1 MNKYWLTAL
10 IAPVVF
16 SANAFAHDRDFDNRH
31 ERRHRHQVERVVVH
45 QAYVQPRVVYQVPPQ
60 RIYRE
65 RVVYRERPVYYEAAP
80 VYYQAAPDYREAPRH
95 YPQPSHNDDRVVG
108 QAIGAVAGA
117 VIGSQFGHG
126 DGRILSTAAGAVIG
140 GVVGGNLS
148 GYGY

>member
-1 MNKYWLTAL
+1 MNKYWLPVL
-10 IAPVVF
+10 IAPVII
-16 SANAFAHDRDFDNRH
+16 SANAFAHDRDYEDRH
-31 ERRHRHQVERVVVH
+31 ERRHRHWEERVMVR
-45 QAYVQPRVVYQVPPQ
+45 QAYMPPMVVYQAPPQ

-65 RVVYRERPVYYEAAP
+65 RVVYSERPVYYEAAP
-80 VYYQAAPDYREAPRH
+80 IYREPAPYYRQSQTYSGH
-95 YPQPSHNDDRVVG
+95 DGDRVVG

-117 VIGSQFGHG
+117 VIGSQFGRG

>member
-31 ERRHRHQVERVVVH
+31 ERRHRHQVDRVVVH
-45 QAYVQPRVVYQVPPQ
+45 QAYVQPRVVYQVPRQ

-65 RVVYRERPVYYEAAP
+65 RMVYRDRPVYYEAAP
-80 VYYQAAPDYREAPRH
+80 VYREAPRH
-95 YPQPSHNDDRVVG
+95 YPQPSHNGDRVVG

-126 DGRILSTAAGAVIG
+126 DGRILSAAAGAVIG

>member
-1 MNKYWLTAL
+1 MNKYWLSVL
-10 IAPVVF
+10 FAPVVF

-60 RIYRE
+60 RIYHE
-65 RVVYRERPVYYEAAP
+65 RVVYRGYPVYYEAAP
-80 VYYQAAPDYREAPRH
+80 VYREAPRH
-95 YPQPSHNDDRVVG
+95 YPQPSHNGDRVVG

-148 GYGY
+148 GYGD

>member
-16 SANAFAHDRDFDNRH
+16 SANAFAHDRDYQDRH
-31 ERRHRHQVERVVVH
+31 ERRHRHHVERVVVH

-65 RVVYRERPVYYEAAP
+65 QVVYRERPVYYEAAP
-80 VYYQAAPDYREAPRH
+80 VYLEAPRH
-95 YPQPSHNDDRVVG
+95 YPQPSHNGDRVVG

>member
-1 MNKYWLTAL
+1 MNKYWLPVL
-10 IAPVVF
+10 FAPVVF
-16 SANAFAHDRDFDNRH
+16 SANAFAYDRDHEDRH
-31 ERRHRHQVERVVVH
+31 DRRHRHRVERVVVH
-45 QAYVQPRVVYQVPPQ
+45 QAYLPPRGVYQVPPQ

-65 RVVYRERPVYYEAAP
+65 RVVYREGP
-80 VYYQAAPDYREAPRH
+80 VYYQPAPVVYHEAPRH
-95 YPQPSHNDDRVVG
+95 YPQPGYSGDRVVG

-126 DGRILSTAAGAVIG
+126 NGRILSTAAGAVIG